1 MLTAL
6 EMLPT
11 IIFIIPTAFKV
22 LSTIVFIIPRALE
35 VLPTIVFII
44 SKSVGGLLK
53 TLGDLMYRFGS
64 LQK

>member
-11 IIFIIPTAFKV
+11 IIFIIPTG
-22 LSTIVFIIPRALE
+22 LE

-44 SKSVGGLLK
+44 PRVFKVLSTIVGGLK
-53 TLGDLMYRFGS
+53 YRIGG
-64 LQK
+64 LRK

>member
-1 MLTAL
+1 MLTGL

-11 IIFIIPTAFKV
+11 IIFIIPRGLEVLPTIIFIISTAFKV
-22 LSTIVFIIPRALE
+22 LS
-35 VLPTIVFII
+35 TIVFII